1 MKLLQTNVP
10 GIRKWILGALGCG
23 VLALTGA
30 QASPITIIN
39 YSFEDPAMPDVWN
52 TTFDGVHGYSSE
64 GVPGWYSNE
73 PSIGGAIRYDI
84 RYPGRTGNN
93 VMYLHGSGNQNFY
106 TANFDLGVE
115 LQSYSTYTLT
125 FDALS
130 WWWVWN
136 DEEKSPITDGYITFR
151 LGVYTG
157 DDYESR
163 VALAEWAGDL
173 WMLENGTLL
182 PKVTM
187 TLTFTTEEVA
197 PGTKFWIG
205 GDLYGNN
212 SDYHRPTFDNFQLT
226 VVPEPSV
233 AALLG
238 LGLLTGLR
246 RHRRLRREGQLV

>member
-1 MKLLQTNVP
+1 MKLLLPHVHMA
-10 GIRKWILGALGCG
+10 RKLILGSLGCG
-23 VLALTGA
+23 ALALA
-30 QASPITIIN
+30 SVQAAPVTIVN

-73 PSIGGAIRYDI
+73 PSIGGAIRYDV

-106 TANFDLGVE
+106 TANFDLGVD

-130 WWWVWN
+130 WWY
-136 DEEKSPITDGYITFR
+136 DAGAPITDGYITFR

-157 DDYESR
+157 ADYESR
-163 VALAEWAGDL
+163 VALTEYSGNL
-173 WMLENGTLL
+173 SLMENGVLL

-187 TLTFTTEEVA
+187 TLSFTTEEVA

-205 GDLYGNN
+205 GDQFG
-212 SDYHRPTFDNFQLT
+212 SAADPHRPTFDNFQMT
-226 VVPEPSV
+226 VVPEPSA

-238 LGLLTGLR
+238 LSLLAGLR
-246 RHRRLRREGQLV
+246 RHRKFRYGTQSGC